1 MLSRGHR
8 TLDKYLILIEFT
20 HLVGFSERGRCRN
33 DILKKDVC
41 NHKRHSR
48 PWLLEVQLLCNFC
61 CAFLFQCSDNSLIL
75 IYCPLNVPSL
85 FIWKSTDSGMFRQQQ
100 CLLGDWVLT
109 FDFISLKKKKIQV
122 DECEVISAEIILVSM
137 LGKEDEGGLTLHRT
151 CT

>member
-109 FDFISLKKKKIQV
+109 FDFISLKKKKNTSWWMWS
-122 DECEVISAEIILVSM
+122 DFSWNHFSFDA
-137 LGKEDEGGLTLHRT
+137 GKGGWRRSDIA
-151 CT
+151 